1 MARDA
6 ARLDPVATIDRVLL
20 AIAGAALVLMMLQIC
35 IDVFG
40 NAFFGTPLPLT
51 NAIVT
56 QYWMIAVAYL
66 PLAATEYRRAHVGVD
81 LVVKQ
86 LPAGLRRALDT
97 VVQLLCLGIYGAL
110 SAQAWQ
116 LATERFA
123 RNAFLMEQS
132 TRVSTWP
139 SYFIIPVGF
148 GLVAALLALRLA
160 FRLLGRPDPA
170 PHRAEGA
177 AEAVHD

>member
-1 MARDA
+1 MARNA
-6 ARLDPVATIDRVLL
+6 AAGGPVATIDRLLL

-35 IDVFG
+35 IDVAG
-40 NAFFGTPLPLT
+40 NAFLSTPLPLT

-56 QYWMIAVAYL
+56 QYYMIAVAYL

-81 LVVKQ
+81 LVVNQ
-86 LPAGLRRALDT
+86 LPTGLRRALDT
-97 VVQLLCLGIYGAL
+97 IVQLLCLGIYSAL
-110 SAQAWQ
+110 AAQAWQ

-123 RNAFLMEQS
+123 RNSFLMEQS

-148 GLVAALLALRLA
+148 GLVAALLALRLV

-170 PHRAEGA
+170 PHKAEGA
-177 AEAVHD
+177 AEAAHD

>member
-1 MARDA
+1 MVRDA
-6 ARLDPVATIDRVLL
+6 ARGGPVAKIDRILL

-35 IDVFG
+35 IDVAG
-40 NAFFGTPLPLT
+40 NAFLGMPLPLT

-56 QYWMIAVAYL
+56 QYYMIAVAYL

-81 LVVKQ
+81 LVVNQ
-86 LPAGLRRALDT
+86 LPGGLRQALD
-97 VVQLLCLGIYGAL
+97 VIVQLLCLGIYAAL
-110 SAQAWQ
+110 AAQAWQ
-116 LATERFA
+116 LAAERFA

-139 SYFIIPVGF
+139 SYFIVPLGF
-148 GLVAALLALRLA
+148 GLVAGLLMLRLV

-170 PHRAEGA
+170 PHQAEGA
-177 AEAVHD
+177 AEAVHE